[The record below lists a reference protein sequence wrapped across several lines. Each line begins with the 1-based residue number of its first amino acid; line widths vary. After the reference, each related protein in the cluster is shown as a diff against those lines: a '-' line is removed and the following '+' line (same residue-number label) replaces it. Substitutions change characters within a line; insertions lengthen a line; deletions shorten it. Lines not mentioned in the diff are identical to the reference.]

1 MNLPQNHRLQFS
13 VEESICFQKGQE
25 VSELLSISLDPDIRV
40 QEVNDY
46 VSIRGSLELTGEY
59 NIDQSKNTEEF
70 YTDKRF
76 VEEVRTREDGTAELT
91 HCFPVDIT
99 IPKNKVSH
107 LHEVFVFIDAFDYQ
121 LTDSRILTIQA
132 DLAIEGLLDDTAD
145 REQDISLYEAPDE
158 GFSEPPELF
167 ALEAEGSEEEAPAEP
182 PELLVSEAGLREEQE
197 NEEEEAER
205 SEPLALK
212 SEDSEGIKAEEAP
225 AEPPELVVSEAG
237 LREEQENEEEE
248 AERSE
253 PLALKAE
260 DSGGI
265 KAEEAPAEP
274 SELLVSEAGFRE
286 EQENEE
292 EKAERSEPLA
302 LKSEDSEGIKAEEA
316 PAEPPELVVSE
327 AGLREEQE
335 NEEEEAERSEPLAL
349 KAEDSEDIKAEEE
362 ASAEPPE
369 LVVSEA
375 GLREEQADEEEEAER
390 SEPLALK
397 SEDSGGI
404 KAEEAT
410 AEPSELLV
418 SEARL
423 REEQANEEKE
433 TVRSESADLE
443 TEGSKDIKAEE
454 AKPPELILSEAG
466 LREEAETVEADSP
479 KAASGIEIREKAET
493 EEEQA
498 ELSEPLVSAAEISPA
513 VEAELQQEAER
524 GEEKTEKP
532 DSSILEH
539 ALRQESQK
547 TESEL
552 SDHIEPA
559 PRQDAEQLKEV
570 QETIH
575 EDVVSLEGSR
585 EQEEAPAALL
595 KEEAAAP
602 TLHFN
607 QKISAEGESQEE
619 ELTPAY
625 RTFLPEQDSE
635 EHSFYSAPKL
645 LEEEEQK
652 KESFEIEVRKTPT
665 PEESEEEASFH
676 SYQLPDTSE
685 PERKETDAIAGAVP
699 AAQTKGTET
708 KENHNSLYLTKL
720 FTREEDEFSR
730 MKICIV
736 QQEDTIER
744 LCERYDIT
752 SQQLIRMNSL
762 ALDDELKAG
771 QILYIPQY
779 NSSHA

>member
-1 MNLPQNHRLQFS
+1 
-13 VEESICFQKGQE
+13 
-25 VSELLSISLDPDIRV
+25 
-40 QEVNDY
+40 
-46 VSIRGSLELTGEY
+46 
-59 NIDQSKNTEEF
+59 
-70 YTDKRF
+70 
-76 VEEVRTREDGTAELT
+76 
-91 HCFPVDIT
+91 
-99 IPKNKVSH
+99 
-107 LHEVFVFIDAFDYQ
+107 
-121 LTDSRILTIQA
+121 
-132 DLAIEGLLDDTAD
+132 
-145 REQDISLYEAPDE
+145 
-158 GFSEPPELF
+158 
-167 ALEAEGSEEEAPAEP
+167 
-182 PELLVSEAGLREEQE
+182 
-197 NEEEEAER
+197 
-205 SEPLALK
+205 
-212 SEDSEGIKAEEAP
+212 
-225 AEPPELVVSEAG
+225 
-237 LREEQENEEEE
+237 
-248 AERSE
+248 
-253 PLALKAE
+253 ALKAE

-274 SELLVSEAGFRE
+274 SELV
-286 EQENEE
+286 
-292 EKAERSEPLA
+292 
-302 LKSEDSEGIKAEEA
+302 
-316 PAEPPELVVSE
+316 
-327 AGLREEQE
+327 
-335 NEEEEAERSEPLAL
+335 
-349 KAEDSEDIKAEEE
+349 
-362 ASAEPPE
+362 
-369 LVVSEA
+369 
-375 GLREEQADEEEEAER
+375 
-390 SEPLALK
+390 
-397 SEDSGGI
+397 
-404 KAEEAT
+404 
-410 AEPSELLV
+410 V

-466 LREEAETVEADSP
+466 LREEAETIEADSP

-493 EEEQA
+493 EEEHA
-498 ELSEPLVSAAEISPA
+498 ELVSAAEISPA

-532 DSSILEH
+532 DSPIIEH

-595 KEEAAAP
+595 KEAAAAP

-665 PEESEEEASFH
+665 PEEPEEEASFY

-699 AAQTKGTET
+699 AAQTKGTEA